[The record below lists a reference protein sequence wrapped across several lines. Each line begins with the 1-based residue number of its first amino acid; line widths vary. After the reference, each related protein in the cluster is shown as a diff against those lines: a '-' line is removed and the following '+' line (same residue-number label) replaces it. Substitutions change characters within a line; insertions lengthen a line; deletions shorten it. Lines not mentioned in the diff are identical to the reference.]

1 MRTAAPWSGEG
12 LCEVTLSRR
21 DSVAD
26 YVQHM
31 ADGIRTPFG
40 FKVH

>member
-1 MRTAAPWSGEG
+1 MRTAASWSGEG
-12 LCEVTLSRR
+12 LCKVTLSRR
-21 DSVAD
+21 DSGAD